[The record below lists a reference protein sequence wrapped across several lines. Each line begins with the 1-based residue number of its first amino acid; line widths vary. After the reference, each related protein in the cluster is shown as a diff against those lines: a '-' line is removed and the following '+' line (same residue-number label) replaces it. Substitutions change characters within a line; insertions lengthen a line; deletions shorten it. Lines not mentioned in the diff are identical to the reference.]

1 MTKFS
6 DQLFDDLM
14 REHGPALAG
23 IRVPAAR
30 KRHVARPVMLT
41 AGAGGL
47 AAVAAVS
54 TLVAGGAAPAYAVT
68 THSDGTVTLAVYQK
82 SGIAQANEKLHR
94 IGDGRVVVVPV
105 QPGCP
110 SIASLP
116 KAPVPPGKVTTGITM
131 TTGGGITVNTH
142 GIPAGDILVVGFQA
156 TTKGMA
162 AGSSA
167 LTSGPAPKC
176 VSLPKQP
183 PGRPGSGTG
192 TGGAGTVTTGG
203 GQHSGTQTSGPGGGL
218 GPVTRSEGSGMATPR
233 NG

>member
-23 IRVPAAR
+23 IQVSAAR

-47 AAVAAVS
+47 AAVAAVG

-68 THSDGTVTLAVYQK
+68 AHSDGTVTLAVYQK
-82 SGIAQANEKLHR
+82 SGIAQANAKLR
-94 IGDGRVVVVPV
+94 QVGDGRVVVVPV
-105 QPGCP
+105 ERGCP
-110 SIASLP
+110 RIDSLP
-116 KAPVPPGKVTTGITM
+116 KAHVPPGKVTMGIFM

-142 GIPAGDILVVGFQA
+142 GIPAGDILVVGFRA

-183 PGRPGSGTG
+183 PGGTGSGTG

-218 GPVTRSEGSGMATPR
+218 GPVT
-233 NG
+233 

>member
-23 IRVPAAR
+23 IQVPAAG

-47 AAVAAVS
+47 AAVAAVG

-82 SGIAQANEKLHR
+82 SGIAQANAKLR
-94 IGDGRVVVVPV
+94 QVGDGRVVIVPV
-105 QPGCP
+105 EPGCP
-110 SIASLP
+110 SISSLP
-116 KAPVPPGKVTTGITM
+116 APPGKPHAHLKLGLTVS
-131 TTGGGITVNTH
+131 TGGGATVNAR
-142 GIPAGDILVVGFQA
+142 GVPAGDTLVVAWQA
-156 TTKGMA
+156 TTANGKNMMA
-162 AGSSA
+162 SSA
-167 LTSGPAPKC
+167 TLTSGPVPKC
-176 VSLPKQP
+176 VSIPKQP
-183 PGRPGSGTG
+183 PGGAPGHGTGVG
-192 TGGAGTVTTGG
+192 TGG
-203 GQHSGTQTSGPGGGL
+203 PGI
-218 GPVTRSEGSGMATPR
+218 VTRGGTGPDTSS

>member
-47 AAVAAVS
+47 AAAAAVG

-68 THSDGTVTLAVYQK
+68 AHPDGTVTLAVYQK

-105 QPGCP
+105 EPGCP

-116 KAPVPPGKVTTGITM
+116 TPPGKPGGHLKLGLGLS
-131 TTGGGITVNTH
+131 TGGGATVDAR
-142 GIPAGDILVVGFQA
+142 GVPAGDTLVVAFEA
-156 TTKGMA
+156 TTASGKGMTAGA
-162 AGSSA
+162 AT
-167 LTSGPAPKC
+167 LTSGPVPKC

-183 PGRPGSGTG
+183 PGGAPRHGTGAGAG
-192 TGGAGTVTTGG
+192 TGG
-203 GQHSGTQTSGPGGGL
+203 PGI
-218 GPVTRSEGSGMATPR
+218 VTRGGTGPDTSS